1 MKPYIE
7 QAKVMAKG
15 QVTIPQEI
23 RDLLGLEVGD
33 RVSFIVS
40 GDKVIMENS
49 SVCALKLLQDEFE
62 KEAHNLGV
70 YEEDEEINSNIEEE
84 KEIEKKK

>member
-7 QAKVMAKG
+7 QAKVMSKG

-40 GDKVIMENS
+40 GDKVVIENS

-70 YEEDEEINSNIEEE
+70 YEEDELLNVEDKEEN
-84 KEIEKKK
+84 KK

>member
-7 QAKVMAKG
+7 QAKVMSKG

-40 GDKVIMENS
+40 GDKVVIENS

-62 KEAHNLGV
+62 KEAHNLGL
-70 YEEDEEINSNIEEE
+70 YEEDELLNVENKEEN
-84 KEIEKKK
+84 KK

>member
-7 QAKVMAKG
+7 QAKVMSKG

-40 GDKVIMENS
+40 GDKVVIENS
-49 SVCALKLLQDEFE
+49 SVCALKLLEDEFE
-62 KEAHNLGV
+62 KNAHDLGV
-70 YEEDEEINSNIEEE
+70 YEEDELLNTKNT
-84 KEIEKKK
+84 K

>member
-7 QAKVMAKG
+7 QAKVMSKG

-40 GDKVIMENS
+40 GDKVVIENS

-62 KEAHNLGV
+62 KEAHNLRV
-70 YEEDEEINSNIEEE
+70 YEEDELLNVENKEEN
-84 KEIEKKK
+84 KK

>member
-7 QAKVMAKG
+7 QAKVVSKG

-40 GDKVIMENS
+40 GDKVVIENS

-70 YEEDEEINSNIEEE
+70 YEEDELLNVENKEEN
-84 KEIEKKK
+84 KK

>member
-7 QAKVMAKG
+7 QAKVMSKG

-40 GDKVIMENS
+40 GDKVVIENS

-70 YEEDEEINSNIEEE
+70 YEEDELLSVENKEEN
-84 KEIEKKK
+84 KK

>member
-7 QAKVMAKG
+7 QAKVMSKG

-40 GDKVIMENS
+40 GDKVVIENS

-70 YEEDEEINSNIEEE
+70 YDEDELLNVENKEEN
-84 KEIEKKK
+84 KK

>member
-7 QAKVMAKG
+7 QAKVMSKG

-40 GDKVIMENS
+40 GDKVVIENS

-70 YEEDEEINSNIEEE
+70 YEEDELLNVENKEEN
-84 KEIEKKK
+84 KK

>member
-7 QAKVMAKG
+7 QAKVMSKG

-40 GDKVIMENS
+40 GDKVVIENS

-70 YEEDEEINSNIEEE
+70 YEEDELLNIENKEE
-84 KEIEKKK
+84 NKK

>member
-7 QAKVMAKG
+7 QAKVMSKG

-33 RVSFIVS
+33 RVSFIVN
-40 GDKVIMENS
+40 GDKVVIENS

-70 YEEDEEINSNIEEE
+70 YEEDELLNVENKEET
-84 KEIEKKK
+84 KK

>member
-7 QAKVMAKG
+7 QAKVMSKG

-33 RVSFIVS
+33 RVSFIVN
-40 GDKVIMENS
+40 GDKVVIENS

-70 YEEDEEINSNIEEE
+70 YEEDELLNVENKEEN
-84 KEIEKKK
+84 KK

>member
-7 QAKVMAKG
+7 QAKVMSKG

-40 GDKVIMENS
+40 GDKVVIENS

-70 YEEDEEINSNIEEE
+70 YEEDELLNVENKE
-84 KEIEKKK
+84 KNKK